1 MICNNIYLKGEQLV
15 IRWRFVA
22 ERN

>member
-1 MICNNIYLKGEQLV
+1 MICNNIYLKDVQLV
-15 IRWRFVA
+15 IRWCFVA